1 MKKLMVLVAVVAL
14 ACAGHA
20 ASVDWGINVADK
32 GAAWSGANAYV
43 MAFNGSDYD
52 AVINLLTVT
61 GSDNMATDLGTY
73 ALSLTA
79 GGSSAAFSS
88 GRGNLAKASGTFTGV
103 TGDTM
108 FWVVFTDGKMDA
120 KSAIQWTAAMDI
132 SAYDY
137 EAGSNSPGTFGFTS
151 FANSGTIASVP
162 EPTSAMLLVLG
173 MAGLALR
180 RKRA

>member
-1 MKKLMVLVAVVAL
+1 MKKLMVLVAAVAL
-14 ACAGHA
+14 ACAGQA
-20 ASVDWGINVADK
+20 ASVNWKMNISGK
-32 GAAWSGANAYV
+32 GDAWSGANAYV
-43 MAFNGSDYD
+43 MAFNGTDYD

-61 GSDNMATDLGTY
+61 GSENMATDLGTY
-73 ALSLTA
+73 APTLGTVASTRK
-79 GGSSAAFSS
+79 AAT
-88 GRGNLAKASGTFTGV
+88 ASGTSDGI

-108 FWVVFTDGKMDA
+108 FWVVFTEGKMDA
-120 KSAIQWTAAMDI
+120 KSAIQWTAATDI

-137 EAGSNSPGTFGFTS
+137 EAGSPAPGTLTFTTA
-151 FANSGTIASVP
+151 ANSGTIASVP

>member
-1 MKKLMVLVAVVAL
+1 MKKLMILVAAVVL
-14 ACAGHA
+14 ACAGQA
-20 ASVDWGINVADK
+20 ASVDWKMNISGK
-32 GAAWSGANAYV
+32 GDAWSGANAYV
-43 MAFNGSDYD
+43 MAFNGADYD

-61 GSDNMATDLGTY
+61 GSENMATDLGAY
-73 ALSLTA
+73 ALTLGT
-79 GGSSAAFSS
+79 GGTSAAVAST
-88 GRGNLAKASGTFTGV
+88 RKTATASGTVDGV

-108 FWVVFTDGKMDA
+108 FWVIFTEGKMDA
-120 KSAIQWTAAMDI
+120 NSAFAWTDVADI

-137 EAGSNSPGTFGFTS
+137 EAGSYSPGTFGFTS
-151 FANSGTIASVP
+151 ASNSGTIASVP